1 MQAHLSANDLACRRG
16 ERLLFSGLSL
26 SLEAGDAL
34 HVTGPNGVGKTSLM
48 RILAGL
54 ARPFTGSVECTG
66 SIAMLD
72 ERLAL
77 DTDHTLR
84 DALAFWERLDGAC
97 NAAQMRAALGLLS
110 LLDIPVRYLSTGQRK
125 RAGLARM
132 AGQNADIWLL
142 DEPLNGLDTDAQ
154 ASVAGLIAAH
164 RAQGGIC
171 VIASHQP
178 TGLDIPQ
185 LALEPMR

>member
-1 MQAHLSANDLACRRG
+1 MQAHLSATDLSCRRG
-16 ERLLFSGLSL
+16 ERLLFSGLQLALDS
-26 SLEAGDAL
+26 GDAL
-34 HVTGPNGVGKTSLM
+34 HVTGPNGVGKTSLI

-54 ARPFTGSVECTG
+54 TRPFVGAVERVG
-66 SIAMLD
+66 GVAMLD

-84 DALAFWERLDGAC
+84 TALQFWERLDGVPASPGTH
-97 NAAQMRAALGLLS
+97 AKLGLLP

-125 RAGLARM
+125 RAALARM
-132 AGQNADIWLL
+132 AAQGANIWLL

-154 ASVAGLIAAH
+154 ETVAAMIAAH
-164 RAQGGIC
+164 REAGGVC

-178 TGLDIPQ
+178 TGLNLSQ
-185 LALEPMR
+185 LALEPPK

>member
-1 MQAHLSANDLACRRG
+1 MQAHLSATDLACRRG

-26 SLEAGDAL
+26 SLEAGEAL
-34 HVTGPNGVGKTSLM
+34 HVTGANGVGKTSLM

-54 ARPFTGSVECTG
+54 SRPFAGSVDSTG
-66 SIAMLD
+66 SIAVLD

-77 DTDHTLR
+77 DMDHTLR
-84 DALAFWERLDGAC
+84 DALAFWERLDGSKES
-97 NAAQMRAALGLLS
+97 QELRTTLGLTP

-132 AGQNADIWLL
+132 IGQGADIWLL

-185 LALEPMR
+185 LALEPLR